1 MLHIISRRVIQE
13 KYFWKLPTLTMV
25 YTERK
30 TMMVEY
36 RPQYVSAKKAP
47 MSGVK
52 KQVPIQADTFL
63 AASALL
69 SWSTVVR

>member
-1 MLHIISRRVIQE
+1 
-13 KYFWKLPTLTMV
+13 MV

-36 RPQYVSAKKAP
+36 LPQYVSAKKAP
-47 MSGVK
+47 RSGVK
-52 KQVPIQADTFL
+52 KQVPTQVDTLL
-63 AASALL
+63 AASTLL

>member
-1 MLHIISRRVIQE
+1 LVA
-13 KYFWKLPTLTMV
+13 TLTTA

-30 TMMVEY
+30 ATMVQY
-36 RPQYVSAKKAP
+36 LPQYVSAKKAP

-52 KQVPIQADTFL
+52 KQVPTQADTLL
-63 AASALL
+63 AAPALL